1 MSMVGSEKDIRILFF
16 YNHKDK
22 NLCEK
27 LIEYIHS
34 VKHNLQASITLL
46 YDQQIQAGLDQ
57 KKELDRY
64 FEGADIILLLISPSY
79 FSSPLYDEETR
90 RALRKLEEK
99 KARVIPII
107 LHPVVWRNSLIGHL
121 HALPSTDKPISDSS
135 WKQNEALYDVSLGI
149 RAVILQILQE
159 RGVEPSDENDD
170 AESNDLPASSTVFN
184 WTESIPPLFYL
195 TLSGNDQGEGVSR
208 LLRLRKI
215 MRVFYERREVF
226 GEESLD
232 EQAIYDAVRQKF
244 DDEYDLQDCQ
254 DDLKYLA
261 SRANLARLDDMNS
274 VAYSISSFKDLI
286 HKKFYQATSD
296 GIAIETF
303 IEGRMQSSKGRL
315 SKSELRNVG
324 KLLGEIDGYMAK
336 DKLCQD
342 DFEEIADHWE
352 SAFKRWEEMKANAGD
367 YFSTL
372 DRNAQYG
379 QYDFEEMFEKYME
392 HKEYVVQY
400 VQGFADMLLDLSH
413 EINELFS
420 RWSQKKEL
428 LIGSIAE
435 GMYRRSSDIEK
446 PPREVFNTQVRE
458 QVTRLEI
465 WFKERSQV
473 FYNRAVAEIHR
484 IVNRATSLVLHQ
496 RSRARVNN
504 VTILSTLALQLM
516 QETKFEAAQQVFDAA
531 FAHTF
536 PLHLSEQLA
545 GHIQIYKRLDDMSSV
560 WDEPAPA
567 RLSFLPAKQRNASP
581 GGRKLDDPMLDDSQN
596 AYKLQ
601 TEELKRQADK
611 QRRFESLF
619 AQRVLNLRSFASS
632 PIDRQDRAILEDII
646 DGCLNHSTYQNEN
659 EEGNSVLLLNPDE
672 REYMHL
678 CSSDGSLF
686 LPCYRLELQNLP
698 E

>member
-296 GIAIETF
+296 GIAI
-303 IEGRMQSSKGRL
+303 
-315 SKSELRNVG
+315 
-324 KLLGEIDGYMAK
+324 
-336 DKLCQD
+336 
-342 DFEEIADHWE
+342 
-352 SAFKRWEEMKANAGD
+352 
-367 YFSTL
+367 
-372 DRNAQYG
+372 
-379 QYDFEEMFEKYME
+379 
-392 HKEYVVQY
+392 
-400 VQGFADMLLDLSH
+400 
-413 EINELFS
+413 
-420 RWSQKKEL
+420 
-428 LIGSIAE
+428 
-435 GMYRRSSDIEK
+435 
-446 PPREVFNTQVRE
+446 
-458 QVTRLEI
+458 
-465 WFKERSQV
+465 
-473 FYNRAVAEIHR
+473 
-484 IVNRATSLVLHQ
+484 
-496 RSRARVNN
+496 
-504 VTILSTLALQLM
+504 
-516 QETKFEAAQQVFDAA
+516 
-531 FAHTF
+531 
-536 PLHLSEQLA
+536 
-545 GHIQIYKRLDDMSSV
+545 
-560 WDEPAPA
+560 
-567 RLSFLPAKQRNASP
+567 
-581 GGRKLDDPMLDDSQN
+581 
-596 AYKLQ
+596 
-601 TEELKRQADK
+601 
-611 QRRFESLF
+611 
-619 AQRVLNLRSFASS
+619 
-632 PIDRQDRAILEDII
+632 
-646 DGCLNHSTYQNEN
+646 
-659 EEGNSVLLLNPDE
+659 
-672 REYMHL
+672 
-678 CSSDGSLF
+678 
-686 LPCYRLELQNLP
+686 
-698 E
+698 